1 VPRALPGGNLMVQ
14 VSTKTAKG
22 HQATICVVE
31 SNAEDRAALVQL
43 LSHLEH
49 EVVGFESAEALLRSL
64 ENLSM
69 AVLVAGLE
77 LPGLNGL
84 ELLHE
89 LRERGRQAPTILIA
103 GETNVA
109 TAVEAI
115 RAGAV
120 DFIQRPVID
129 RILLRR
135 VRDALD
141 QVTT

>member
-1 VPRALPGGNLMVQ
+1 M
-14 VSTKTAKG
+14 
-22 HQATICVVE
+22 ICVVE
-31 SNAEDRAALVQL
+31 NNAEDRAALVQL

-49 EVVGFESAEALLRSL
+49 EVAGFESAEALLRAL
-64 ENLSM
+64 DDLSM

-77 LPGLNGL
+77 LPGMNGL

-89 LRERGRQAPTILIA
+89 LRGRGRQVPAILIA
-103 GETNVA
+103 GDTDVA
-109 TAVEAI
+109 TAVGAI

-141 QVTT
+141 HVTT

>member
-1 VPRALPGGNLMVQ
+1 MVQ

-22 HQATICVVE
+22 HHATICVVE
-31 SNAEDRAALVQL
+31 DDADDRTALVQL

-49 EVVGFESAEALLRSL
+49 EVAGFESAEALLHAL
-64 ENLSM
+64 DDLSM
-69 AVLVAGLE
+69 VVLVAGLE

-89 LRERGRQAPTILIA
+89 LRNRGRQVPAILIA
-103 GETNVA
+103 GETDVA
-109 TAVEAI
+109 TAVGAI

-129 RILLRR
+129 RVLLRR

-141 QVTT
+141 HVTT